1 MGEINLSIFN
11 LAPMAMWIQD
21 FSAVKKI
28 FQQWQDEGIED
39 LEQYLLEDP
48 ERLQPCLRVIK
59 TIQVNQS
66 TLELYDAADLN
77 EILESFARLHYE
89 KISIEKVKF
98 FVALWNKEA
107 QCICPSI
114 NFTCKGKQI
123 DILLK
128 ASVLPGYEDSW
139 ERLLLTTENV
149 SDYQNAR
156 RFAESLFIHSPTA
169 LWVKDYSGIK
179 TLFTQLQ
186 TQGVQN
192 LELYLQQQPDFL
204 MLCFQNIR
212 SIDVNQALLNL
223 FHASSKQH
231 FYQNIHTLLNEN
243 SKQHFQNELL
253 YLWQEHYHLERDC
266 EYKTLDDKTIHV
278 REQFMIFPNAHH
290 TWDTV
295 QIAYTDF
302 TARKQLEEYL
312 EFMSHRDEL
321 TQLYNRNFFN
331 AEIKRLQHETV
342 FPTAC
347 IYLDINGLKTIND
360 LKGHHCG
367 DLLLKRFANILRK
380 ATENT
385 AYSISRIGG
394 DEFVILM
401 PQATA
406 SMAYQLFEKI
416 QDYINED
423 NRLLEHTIISV
434 AAGIGCTDAEPNIE
448 NLVRMTDLDMYE
460 QKNQYY
466 QNYRS

>member
-1 MGEINLSIFN
+1 MGEIELSIFN

-28 FQQWQDEGIED
+28 FQQWTDEGVED

-48 ERLQPCLRVIK
+48 ERLQPCLMVIN

-66 TLELYDAADLN
+66 TLELYEAADLN
-77 EILESFARLHYE
+77 EILASFARLHHE
-89 KISIEKVKF
+89 RISIEKVKF
-98 FVALWNKEA
+98 FVALWNKQA
-107 QCICPSI
+107 QCVCPSI
-114 NFTCKGKQI
+114 NFTCHGKQI

-128 ASVLPGYEDSW
+128 ASVMPGYEDSW

-179 TLFTQLQ
+179 QLFTELKN
-186 TQGVQN
+186 QGIQD
-192 LELYLQQQPDFL
+192 LEQYIQQHPDFL
-204 MLCFQNIR
+204 LLCFQNIR

-223 FHASSKQH
+223 FNAASKQH
-231 FYQNIHTLLNEN
+231 FYQNVRTLLNEN
-243 SKQHFQNELL
+243 GKQHFQNELL

-266 EYKTLDDKTIHV
+266 EYKTLDAKTIHL
-278 REQFMIFPNAHH
+278 REQLMIFPNAHQ

-331 AEIKRLQHETV
+331 AEVKRLQHETV
-342 FPTAC
+342 YPTAC

-360 LKGHHCG
+360 LG
-367 DLLLKRFANILRK
+367 
-380 ATENT
+380 
-385 AYSISRIGG
+385 
-394 DEFVILM
+394 
-401 PQATA
+401 
-406 SMAYQLFEKI
+406 
-416 QDYINED
+416 
-423 NRLLEHTIISV
+423 
-434 AAGIGCTDAEPNIE
+434 
-448 NLVRMTDLDMYE
+448 
-460 QKNQYY
+460 
-466 QNYRS
+466 

>member
-1 MGEINLSIFN
+1 MKLSDSSIFD
-11 LAPMAMWIQD
+11 LTPMAMWIQD

-28 FQQWQDEGIED
+28 FQQWTNDGVED
-39 LEQYLLEDP
+39 LEHYLMQDP
-48 ERLQPCLRVIK
+48 ERLQPCLAVIK
-59 TIQVNQS
+59 TIQVNPS
-66 TLELYDAADLN
+66 TLELYEAADLN
-77 EILESFARLHYE
+77 EILLSFARLHYE

-98 FVALWNKEA
+98 FVALWNNHT
-107 QCICPSI
+107 QCVCPSI

-128 ASVLPGYEDSW
+128 ASVMPGYEESW

-179 TLFTQLQ
+179 QLFTELENRNIK
-186 TQGVQN
+186 N
-192 LELYLQQQPDFL
+192 LEHYMQQNPDFL
-204 MLCFQNIR
+204 LLCFQSIR

-223 FHASSKQH
+223 FNANHQQH
-231 FYQNIHTLLNEN
+231 FYQNVSSLFNGN
-243 SKQHFQNELL
+243 SKQHFKNELL
-253 YLWQEHYHLERDC
+253 YLWQKHYHIERDG
-266 EYKTLDDKTIHV
+266 EYKTLTHKTIHV
-278 REQFMIFPNAHH
+278 REQLMIFPNAHQ

-347 IYLDINGLKTIND
+347 MYLDINGLKTIND

-367 DLLLKRFANILRK
+367 DLLLKRFADILRK
-380 ATENT
+380 STENT
-385 AYSISRIGG
+385 TYSISRIGG

-401 PQATA
+401 PQATET
-406 SMAYQLFEKI
+406 MAYQLLEKI
-416 QDYINED
+416 QHYIHEENTQH
-423 NRLLEHTIISV
+423 EHAIISV
-434 AAGIGCTDAEPNIE
+434 AVGIGCTDSEPNIE
-448 NLVRMTDLDMYE
+448 NLVRLTDLNMYE
-460 QKNQYY
+460 QKNRYY

>member
-169 LWVKDYSGIK
+169 LYFGSKIIAGSK
-179 TLFTQLQ
+179 H
-186 TQGVQN
+186 
-192 LELYLQQQPDFL
+192 YLL
-204 MLCFQNIR
+204 
-212 SIDVNQALLNL
+212 S
-223 FHASSKQH
+223 
-231 FYQNIHTLLNEN
+231 
-243 SKQHFQNELL
+243 
-253 YLWQEHYHLERDC
+253 
-266 EYKTLDDKTIHV
+266 YKLK
-278 REQFMIFPNAHH
+278 
-290 TWDTV
+290 
-295 QIAYTDF
+295 
-302 TARKQLEEYL
+302 
-312 EFMSHRDEL
+312 
-321 TQLYNRNFFN
+321 
-331 AEIKRLQHETV
+331 V
-342 FPTAC
+342 F
-347 IYLDINGLKTIND
+347 
-360 LKGHHCG
+360 
-367 DLLLKRFANILRK
+367 
-380 ATENT
+380 
-385 AYSISRIGG
+385 
-394 DEFVILM
+394 
-401 PQATA
+401 
-406 SMAYQLFEKI
+406 KI
-416 QDYINED
+416 
-423 NRLLEHTIISV
+423 
-434 AAGIGCTDAEPNIE
+434 
-448 NLVRMTDLDMYE
+448 
-460 QKNQYY
+460 
-466 QNYRS
+466 